1 MLLFWWGIIA
11 RNQNH
16 FCTKLQTCF
25 FSLLLLESILTL
37 DSMWTDSLL
46 ESPSSGHS
54 RRYNFTTSLLA
65 SSLRPR
71 DWCLVCV
78 WRLRALAPV
87 ERTVFKMNLRK
98 GVFCHKPCQTDGVA
112 IATQWVAKC
121 LRTPALHQVTF
132 NNLVLIVTR
141 KSMVLLWDV
150 EWQRGEPFCTYLYL
164 CTKLKS
170 ATWRGVCVYMY
181 IYVCVLIAFVFKSR
195 LGCQTFCLAQFNIY
209 FCKYFRSNWFR
220 FWF

>member
-1 MLLFWWGIIA
+1 M
-11 RNQNH
+11 
-16 FCTKLQTCF
+16 
-25 FSLLLLESILTL
+25 
-37 DSMWTDSLL
+37 

-78 WRLRALAPV
+78 WGLRALAPV
-87 ERTVFKMNLRK
+87 ERAVFKMNLRK

-112 IATQWVAKC
+112 IARRRVAKC
-121 LRTPALHQVTF
+121 LRTPALHQMTF

-150 EWQRGEPFCTYLYL
+150 EWQRGVSSVVRICTCALSSRVQPEGTHTY
-164 CTKLKS
+164 T
-170 ATWRGVCVYMY
+170 Y
-181 IYVCVLIAFVFKSR
+181 IYIFVFKSR
-195 LGCQTFCLAQFNIY
+195 LGCQKFCLAQFNTY
-209 FCKYFRSNWFR
+209 FCTYFRSNCFR
-220 FWF
+220 F

>member
-1 MLLFWWGIIA
+1 M
-11 RNQNH
+11 R
-16 FCTKLQTCF
+16 
-25 FSLLLLESILTL
+25 
-37 DSMWTDSLL
+37 TDSLL